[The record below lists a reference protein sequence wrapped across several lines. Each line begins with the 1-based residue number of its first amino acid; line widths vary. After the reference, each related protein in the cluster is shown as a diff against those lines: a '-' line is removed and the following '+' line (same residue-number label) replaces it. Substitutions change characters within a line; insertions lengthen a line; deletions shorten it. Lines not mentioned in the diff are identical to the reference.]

1 MNNTVLGSLS
11 PQKDVV
17 LLNPFQKKERN
28 KISLSS
34 DLVNS
39 NTGKYATLPT
49 RYIQRPQ
56 SCFVTS
62 SKDTTFKSL
71 DVILECSPQKVKM
84 KQTINT
90 DDLSSDMAQL
100 KAAAARLKLT
110 TKRPSYVAWQAKV
123 QESSTIL
130 KQAVDNANCLTKE
143 RKAWISNTLRWIAQE
158 LADMRSQD
166 QHLARQLLCI
176 RQDIQQ
182 LKLDKSCEVHQDML
196 ADVELEMEELEELAE
211 ICDQLPPD
219 PGLHDNPLR
228 HIGVTR
234 MNISRRR
241 FSTC

>member
-1 MNNTVLGSLS
+1 MNNTALGSLS
-11 PQKDVV
+11 PKKDVV
-17 LLNPFQKKERN
+17 PSNPFQKKEIN

-62 SKDTTFKSL
+62 KDTSFKSL

-90 DDLSSDMAQL
+90 DDVSSDMAQL
-100 KAAAARLKLT
+100 KAAAARLKLS
-110 TKRPSYVAWQAKV
+110 TKRPSYVAWQAKA
-123 QESSTIL
+123 QERSTIL
-130 KQAVDNANCLTKE
+130 KQAINTADCLTKE

-182 LKLDKSCEVHQDML
+182 IKLDKSCEVHQDML

-219 PGLHDNPLR
+219 PGLLDNPLR